1 MRGIWA
7 ECMEAVVA
15 RSKILAGLTIC
26 TKIRDADLKCIA
38 DEQSHVFNARIRLAA
53 APRLSS
59 RSAILNQP
67 HDARRRR
74 SIILLVTAKTL
85 LLSSEAVAQSQPPS
99 LIVTPETAVVFDG
112 PEGGPFQPSSF
123 QYRLRASSDPVRYSI
138 RTPSWLKASS
148 SSGSVGTDG
157 ATVTFTLDTTA
168 GRMQPGTYGPVIAF
182 TNVTNGRGSA
192 IRPARLHIQAPV
204 TAGAPSAAAAPAPRV
219 APVPPASPAPHA
231 AGAPRP
237 SNAAPAP
244 PSPPPRP
251 TPSRNPP
258 GRGEPLPDGTGGH
271 LTDDQGNRLLAR

>member
-1 MRGIWA
+1 MRMAAVPVYACASSA
-7 ECMEAVVA
+7 ED
-15 RSKILAGLTIC
+15 
-26 TKIRDADLKCIA
+26 KIRYEGASRTQLSRSVWTAFKKPMFGTA
-38 DEQSHVFNARIRLAA
+38 S
-53 APRLSS
+53 LSS

-74 SIILLVTAKTL
+74 SIILFVTATTL
-85 LLSSEAVAQSQPPS
+85 LLSSEAVGQSQPS
-99 LIVTPETAVVFDG
+99 TLIVTPETAVVFEG

-123 QYRLRASSDPVRYSI
+123 QYRLTASSDTVRYSI
-138 RTPSWLKASS
+138 RAPSWLKASS
-148 SSGSVGTDG
+148 SSGSVGIDG

-192 IRPARLHIQAPV
+192 IRTARLHIQAPV
-204 TAGAPSAAAAPAPRV
+204 TAGPPSAAAAPAPRV
-219 APVPPASPAPHA
+219 APVPPASPAPLA
-231 AGAPRP
+231 AAAPRP
-237 SNAAPAP
+237 SHAAPAP
-244 PSPPPRP
+244 PSPPP